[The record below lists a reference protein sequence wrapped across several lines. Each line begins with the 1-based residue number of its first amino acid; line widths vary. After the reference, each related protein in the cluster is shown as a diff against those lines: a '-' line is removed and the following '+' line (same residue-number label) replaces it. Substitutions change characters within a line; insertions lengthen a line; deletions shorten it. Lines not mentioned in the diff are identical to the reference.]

1 MSEPKYTR
9 EEILEAIDRLLISY
23 EEDLSEYPDEIKQHE
38 ARGAIKALERLQ
50 RDLDMPKMIS
60 KYRRS
65 LK

>member
-23 EEDLSEYPDEIKQHE
+23 EEDLSEYPDGIKQHE